1 LGVLMKKRVL
11 FICIHNS
18 ARSQMAEALLNA
30 LKGDRYEAFSAG
42 IEPSRVNPYAVK
54 AMAEAGIDISAHRSK
69 SIEEFRGKSFDYVVT
84 VCDLAKEA
92 CPFFPGEIILHKDF
106 KDPSEF
112 KGTES
117 KILEKVREV
126 RDEIKDWIEKTFR

>member
-1 LGVLMKKRVL
+1 
-11 FICIHNS
+11 
-18 ARSQMAEALLNA
+18 LND

-42 IEPSRVNPYAVK
+42 IEPGEINPYAVK

-84 VCDLAKEA
+84 VCDLAREA
-92 CPFFPGEIILHKDF
+92 CPFFPGERILHKDF

-117 KILEKVREV
+117 EILEKVREV